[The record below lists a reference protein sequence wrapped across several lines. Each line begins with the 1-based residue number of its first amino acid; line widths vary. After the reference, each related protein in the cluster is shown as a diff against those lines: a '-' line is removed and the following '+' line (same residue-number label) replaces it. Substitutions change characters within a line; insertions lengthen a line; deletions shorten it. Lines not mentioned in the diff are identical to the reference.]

1 MNHQTQTIKPEFEFS
16 VDSEQFLKMN
26 NEDRELLIESLSEKE
41 KFENL
46 GMFKTLPDGKVKW
59 AR

>member
-16 VDSEQFLKMN
+16 VDPDQFIKMN
-26 NEDRELLIESLSEKE
+26 DDNRKLLIESLSEKE

-59 AR
+59 AE